1 MSKLEIVSISK
12 FHNVDTDESIQVGV
26 VIKEAWWKPAY
37 LTHFQTTQESP
48 FWNEVM
54 DIFSKLETSSTELS
68 YVNEKGE
75 KNVVKTVNIDKA
87 RTSPESFQAIDDL
100 YRIVKY
106 SQSENL
112 REIQQQFTSV

>member
-1 MSKLEIVSISK
+1 
-12 FHNVDTDESIQVGV
+12 
-26 VIKEAWWKPAY
+26 
-37 LTHFQTTQESP
+37 
-48 FWNEVM
+48 M
-54 DIFSKLETSSTELS
+54 DIFSKLEASSTELP

-75 KNVVKTVNIDKA
+75 KNSVQTVNIDKA
-87 RTSPESFQAIDDL
+87 RTSPENFQAIDDL